1 MTNVYIYKISKM
13 KKLKILLCDPRHSTI
28 GAHSNYVPIGIGYI
42 GSYIKEQIKSVDKD
56 IKLTIDPDETLNLL
70 KQWKP
75 DIVALSN
82 YIWNASIS
90 NLICEEAKKI
100 NSNTLC
106 ILGGPEFPAGTGQRF
121 IKNTPRD
128 NTYDKCFK
136 YLLDRPCVDYFAWS
150 DGEVVVLEIIE
161 KFIENNFSLKELK
174 KNDQPI
180 DGCASISLDRKKLVI
195 GNYMSRIG
203 LEGSVKSEGRDIILS
218 PYTTGLL
225 DKFLDGKSIPAFET
239 ARGCPFMCTFC
250 DQGLDSS
257 KITAFSSKRLMEE
270 FWYVAEKMSQ
280 YPNGTKNVAI
290 FDSNWGIFEK
300 DVELSERVLDVMNKY
315 DWPKY
320 IECLTPKSNRENL
333 LKINDT
339 LKNRVQVSLSMQSM
353 NIQTLS
359 DIKRKN
365 WTTQQYIDFVKE
377 IKKRGK
383 AATSEMII
391 PLPGETKKTYF
402 EGVEFLLDNH
412 IQPGTYTL
420 MMLVGAEL
428 GRDEAIKK
436 YGMKGMWRI
445 LPKQF
450 GEYNGKKVVEIEQC
464 CVETNTMD
472 FEDYLECRNFSFVLR
487 LISSQAFLPIYKLC
501 KQLNIS
507 WFQIAFKLYQLL
519 KDANTNGKLKEIFD
533 GFSKESNEEL
543 FETKEEAINFYTEPK
558 NYEKLINGEIGDN
571 LLGKYSAIG
580 LLNIK
585 DVISSIF
592 FIIKKQINL
601 ELNEKDNIILDSSEK
616 WLKNI
621 YIIERIFDKDLTEQK
636 DENIKFDFDF
646 QSWLNNDNQPIDN
659 FIKSCEYKFSV
670 ESDKIENFKRE
681 LKVISKAKTE
691 IALGKYFM
699 MQAARSFS
707 FFEKNYVKIN

>member
-1 MTNVYIYKISKM
+1 M
-13 KKLKILLCDPRHSTI
+13 
-28 GAHSNYVPIGIGYI
+28 
-42 GSYIKEQIKSVDKD
+42 
-56 IKLTIDPDETLNLL
+56 
-70 KQWKP
+70 
-75 DIVALSN
+75 
-82 YIWNASIS
+82 
-90 NLICEEAKKI
+90 
-100 NSNTLC
+100 
-106 ILGGPEFPAGTGQRF
+106 
-121 IKNTPRD
+121 
-128 NTYDKCFK
+128 
-136 YLLDRPCVDYFAWS
+136 
-150 DGEVVVLEIIE
+150 
-161 KFIENNFSLKELK
+161 EN
-174 KNDQPI
+174 
-180 DGCASISLDRKKLVI
+180 
-195 GNYMSRIG
+195 
-203 LEGSVKSEGRDIILS
+203 
-218 PYTTGLL
+218 
-225 DKFLDGKSIPAFET
+225 
-239 ARGCPFMCTFC
+239 
-250 DQGLDSS
+250 
-257 KITAFSSKRLMEE
+257 IT
-270 FWYVAEKMSQ
+270 
-280 YPNGTKNVAI
+280 
-290 FDSNWGIFEK
+290 
-300 DVELSERVLDVMNKY
+300 
-315 DWPKY
+315 
-320 IECLTPKSNRENL
+320 
-333 LKINDT
+333 
-339 LKNRVQVSLSMQSM
+339 
-353 NIQTLS
+353 
-359 DIKRKN
+359 
-365 WTTQQYIDFVKE
+365 
-377 IKKRGK
+377 
-383 AATSEMII
+383 
-391 PLPGETKKTYF
+391 
-402 EGVEFLLDNH
+402 
-412 IQPGTYTL
+412 
-420 MMLVGAEL
+420 
-428 GRDEAIKK
+428 
-436 YGMKGMWRI
+436 
-445 LPKQF
+445 
-450 GEYNGKKVVEIEQC
+450 NGKKVVEIEQC